1 VARRDLICVG
11 TSAGGVPALSTL
23 VKNLPG
29 DLPAALL
36 VVLHV
41 APDHLSVLP
50 RILSSSG
57 KLPAEHA
64 RNGEPLL
71 SGRIYVAP
79 PDMHLMVD
87 RGVVRTSRGA
97 RENGHRPAIDT
108 LFRTAAYA
116 YGPRVIG
123 MILTGALDDGVA
135 GLLAI
140 KQRGGLALVQD
151 PADAFCP
158 DMPRHA
164 LEVVDADHVLPI
176 GELSAILP
184 ELVGAN
190 VPEAT
195 AAPEPLASEARIALE
210 RRAIPPPGQ
219 PSSLACPACG
229 GVLNEVQD
237 HRMLRFR
244 CRVGHAYAPES
255 LYGSQQLG
263 VEAALWAALRALEEQ
278 TALSRRLAVRARD
291 GRHGKSATRHEER
304 AAGAEKQ
311 AELIR
316 RALRVDGPGDD

>member
-1 VARRDLICVG
+1 VDRRDLICVG
-11 TSAGGVPALSTL
+11 ASAGGVSALAAL
-23 VKNLPG
+23 VKEFPG
-29 DLPAALL
+29 DLPAAVL

-41 APDHLSVLP
+41 APHHQSVLP
-50 RILSSSG
+50 HILSSAG
-57 KLPAEHA
+57 QLPAEHA

-71 SGRIYVAP
+71 SGRIYVAR

-87 RGVVRTSRGA
+87 RGVVRVSRGA

-164 LEVVDADHVLPI
+164 LEVVEADHVLPI
-176 GELSAILP
+176 RELGALLSQI
-184 ELVGAN
+184 VGAS
-190 VPEAT
+190 VPDALS
-195 AAPEPLASEARIALE
+195 APEPLATEALIDLDREDRGMLA
-210 RRAIPPPGQ
+210 PPGQ

-229 GVLNEVQD
+229 GVLNEVHD

-244 CRVGHAYAPES
+244 CRMGHAYAPES

-278 TALSRRLAVRARD
+278 SALSRRMAVRARD
-291 GRHGKSATRHEER
+291 GRHAKSAARHQER
-304 AAGAEKQ
+304 AAAAEKQ
-311 AELIR
+311 AALIR
-316 RALRVDGPGDD
+316 RALRPDE

>member
-1 VARRDLICVG
+1 MARRDLICVG
-11 TSAGGVPALSTL
+11 ASAGGVPALASL
-23 VKNLPG
+23 VKELPG
-29 DLPAALL
+29 DLPAAVL

-41 APDHLSVLP
+41 APHHPSVLP
-50 RILSSSG
+50 RILSSAG

-71 SGRIYVAP
+71 SGRIYVAL

-87 RGVVRTSRGA
+87 RGVVRVSRGA
-97 RENGHRPAIDT
+97 QENGHRPAIDT

-116 YGPRVIG
+116 YGPRTIG

-140 KQRGGLALVQD
+140 QQRGGLAMVQD

-176 GELSAILP
+176 HQLGALLS
-184 ELVGAN
+184 ELVGVE
-190 VPEAT
+190 VPDAPP
-195 AAPEPLASEARIALE
+195 APEPLATEALIDLDRLE
-210 RRAIPPPGQ
+210 RGALAPPGQ

-229 GVLNEVQD
+229 GVLNEVHD

-278 TALSRRLAVRARD
+278 VALSRRMAVRARD
-291 GRHGKSATRHEER
+291 SRHAKSASRHEER
-304 AAGAEKQ
+304 AAAAEQQ

-316 RALRVDGPGDD
+316 RALRTDG